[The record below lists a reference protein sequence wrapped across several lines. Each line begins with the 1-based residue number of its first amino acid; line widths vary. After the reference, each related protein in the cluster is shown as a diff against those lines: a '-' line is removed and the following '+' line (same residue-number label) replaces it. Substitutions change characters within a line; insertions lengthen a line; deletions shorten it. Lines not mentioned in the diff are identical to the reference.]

1 MEWIYIAQSMSVA
14 DCCQHVVEREYEFL
28 VAVLIVTEKLDM
40 RSAFIYGSW
49 TTCHWKSRNYALPKR
64 L

>member
-49 TTCHWKSRNYALPKR
+49 TTCH
-64 L
+64 